1 MADLPTEVLDL
12 IVSQVA
18 LEKWWEPKEKS
29 FKKDLGT
36 LRSLRLANGRLLQV
50 ASAYLFED
58 ITLYF
63 TEASHAKLMA
73 ISQHP
78 RYRVCVRTVGISPK
92 AIFGQFLDRESF
104 GQWLHKARP
113 LVMSADHSE
122 GYIRMPQYMAS
133 LLNKGLAI
141 DFHYA
146 EYVSLYRK
154 QEQLFGKAGSLL
166 KTAVS
171 CFPHL
176 EEVSPSVR
184 TPPTRYSVPSFD
196 DASVSGIWQDSACL
210 YKFDL
215 EHAVMI
221 LTAIFQGRSL
231 ARTRLDMGHF
241 FYKLDTLIMDLQDPV
256 ARGQIQKLVADSKKI
271 ELSIQTLDF
280 PRLQQALNNGKC
292 KDFLGLMKSL
302 ESLSC
307 WAYEL
312 HGSPFAYPSISDIFG
327 DNTWQQLR
335 RLEVGGIRTYASDLA
350 KVLKRHRSTLQKLV
364 LLDILLSRG
373 SWQDVFVEVRGGA
386 IQVLKV
392 HHLGCGDDPE
402 LFLEDTVLQ
411 HLDPI
416 KTSHPLHAFLFQ
428 GASWKP
434 WLDQFLEYPD
444 PDSDLDSEPGS
455 NLGSDLGSNEG
466 SSSGSDSGSD
476 SSSNSNS
483 ASIPELF
490 DSEDID
496 TEDGQE

>member
-36 LRSLRLANGRLLQV
+36 LRSLRLANRRLLQV
-50 ASAYLFED
+50 ASAYLFEEM
-58 ITLYF
+58 TLYF
-63 TEASHAKLMA
+63 TEASHAKMMA

-78 RYRVCVRTVGISPK
+78 GYRMCVRTLGISPK
-92 AIFGQFLDRESF
+92 AIFGQFLDRDPF

-113 LVMSADHSE
+113 LVTSADHSE
-122 GYIRMPQYMAS
+122 GYIRMPRYMTY
-133 LLNKGLAI
+133 LLNKGMAI

-166 KTAVS
+166 KTAIS
-171 CFPHL
+171 CFPRL

-184 TPPTRYSVPSFD
+184 TPPTTYSVPSTD
-196 DASVSGIWQDSACL
+196 DAFISDIWQDSACL
-210 YKFDL
+210 YKYDL
-215 EHAVMI
+215 DHAVMI
-221 LTAIFQGRSL
+221 LTAVFQGRSL
-231 ARTRLDMGHF
+231 AMTQLDMGQF
-241 FYKLDTLIMDLQDPV
+241 FYKLDTLIMDLQDP
-256 ARGQIQKLVADSKKI
+256 AACGQIQKLVAHSKKM

-280 PRLQQALNNGKC
+280 PRLQQALSTGKC
-292 KDFLGLMKSL
+292 KEFLGLMKSL

-307 WAYEL
+307 WTYEL
-312 HGSPFAYPSISDIFG
+312 HGSPFAYPSIPDIFG

-335 RLEVGGIRTYASDLA
+335 RFEIGGICTCASDLA
-350 KVLKRHRSTLQKLV
+350 KILKRHRSTLQKLV

-386 IQVLKV
+386 IQVVKV

-402 LFLEDTVLQ
+402 LFFEDTNLQ

-416 KTSHPLHAFLFQ
+416 STSHPLYAFLFQ

-434 WLDQFLEYPD
+434 YLDQFLEFPD
-444 PDSDLDSEPGS
+444 PDSDSDSEPGS
-455 NLGSDLGSNEG
+455 
-466 SSSGSDSGSD
+466 SSGSESISNPNLASD
-476 SSSNSNS
+476 
-483 ASIPELF
+483 PELF

-496 TEDGQE
+496 ME